1 METFKSIVVFCLSPL
16 IVALAL
22 QLLGWGLHR
31 KRHSS
36 GMKLICAGGVVLLLG
51 SLGGW
56 SWESR
61 RAAEFSSVP
70 LTADRIPAAEVLIVV
85 LGTGFNPDPIL
96 PANSQ
101 VGGTFLARL
110 LEGVR
115 IWRLRPDAE
124 LMVSVAG
131 PATDRQKQAFWSDMQ
146 ALLGLQSARVTLLTD
161 AESTL
166 DEARLVGRA
175 CRGRTVLLAT
185 SAGHLPRAMQIFRSE
200 GLSVLAAPTDY
211 GFVRKD
217 SPRDRWWPAWIPSTD
232 GLAGNHAWLYE
243 QVAIVWQMLRQM
255 AAGG

>member
-1 METFKSIVVFCLSPL
+1 METFKSLIVFCLSPL
-16 IVALAL
+16 IVALTL
-22 QLLGWGLHR
+22 QILGWGLYR
-31 KRHSS
+31 KRRCI
-36 GMKLICAGGVVLLLG
+36 GVRLIAAGGAVLLLG

-61 RAAEFSSVP
+61 RQAEFSFIP
-70 LTADRIPAAEVLIVV
+70 LTADQIPAVDVLIVV
-85 LGTGFNPDPIL
+85 LGTGFNPDPLL

-131 PATDRQKQAFWSDMQ
+131 PATAQQKQAFWAEMQ
-146 ALLGLQSARVTLLTD
+146 SLLGLQAARVTLLTT

-166 DEARLVGRA
+166 DEAQLVRPA

-200 GLSVLAAPTDY
+200 GLPVLAAPTDY
-211 GFVRKD
+211 GFVRHD
-217 SPRDRWWPAWIPSTD
+217 SPSDRWWTPWIPSTH
-232 GLAGNHAWLYE
+232 GLAGNHAWFYE
-243 QVAIVWQMLRQM
+243 QVAVMWQMLRQLRP
-255 AAGG
+255 GG